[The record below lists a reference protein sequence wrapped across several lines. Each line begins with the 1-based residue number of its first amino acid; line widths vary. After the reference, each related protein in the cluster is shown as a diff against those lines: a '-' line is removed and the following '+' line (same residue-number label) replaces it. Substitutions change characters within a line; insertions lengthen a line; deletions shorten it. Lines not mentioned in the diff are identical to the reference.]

1 MKKLL
6 YTFLAVSIIFSA
18 CEKEEDADTAP
29 TISGC
34 MNSNANNYNPNAN
47 VDDGSCNNTNTPL
60 TAGEQVYVP
69 DDNFEARLEANGMG
83 NGIANDDS
91 VALSNINT
99 VTHLGGGGGISLYQ
113 DNISDLTGIEYFSSL
128 GYLSCQSLQLTS
140 LDVSNNTAL
149 WYLRLSNAQ
158 LTSLDVSNNT
168 ALTTLYCFDNQLTSL
183 DVSGATALTT
193 LYCDGNQ
200 LTSLDV
206 SNNTALTT
214 LYCFDNQLTSLDVSG
229 NLALNTVYCAN
240 NQLTSLDCRN
250 KNTDYFRTL
259 SAQDNPSLFCISADS
274 WLCDQFATGDVSEF
288 DSNHWI
294 SNTYYYNTNNQQWK
308 VGYVTTD
315 VWTSFEQSC
324 L

>member
-183 DVSGATALTT
+183 DVSG
-193 LYCDGNQ
+193 
-200 LTSLDV
+200 
-206 SNNTALTT
+206 
-214 LYCFDNQLTSLDVSG
+214 